1 MGERVTIGGESSYF
15 KRLTLNY
22 NYNFMPDRFKKNE
35 NVLKEASSGYI
46 PDGQGAD
53 DRDID
58 LSLLEESLRLTPW
71 ERMLANDD
79 ALNFAES
86 LIGNV
91 GAESA
96 SKGTLLLKNEERA
109 STEGTKPLQKKG

>member
-1 MGERVTIGGESSYF
+1 
-15 KRLTLNY
+15 
-22 NYNFMPDRFKKNE
+22 MPDQIKKNE
-35 NVLKEASSGYI
+35 SVMKEASPGYG
-46 PDGQGAD
+46 PADQGAE

-86 LIGNV
+86 LRAAMKRRH
-91 GAESA
+91 AES
-96 SKGTLLLKNEERA
+96 
-109 STEGTKPLQKKG
+109 